1 MEHQIKQILLLNM
14 PERDA
19 TALLPALV
27 GPVIVCMSP
36 LVKPR
41 KLKDAWESQ
50 AIKYVIANASNK
62 INYDRSA

>member
-1 MEHQIKQILLLNM
+1 M

-41 KLKDAWESQ
+41 LEKQKDAWESQ
-50 AIKYVIANASNK
+50 AIKYVKANASNK

>member
-1 MEHQIKQILLLNM
+1 M

>member
-27 GPVIVCMSP
+27 GPVIV
-36 LVKPR
+36 L
-41 KLKDAWESQ
+41 
-50 AIKYVIANASNK
+50 YVSTCK
-62 INYDRSA
+62 T